1 MNKKNIN
8 NEEQNRLENYFKTFT
23 KNVEV
28 DMIDL
33 KNPNRHKYDNSYYHR
48 FCYNDNYLSRF
59 GDKYTKKFLLNCMYN
74 PKLHEKELREISR
87 YLYATSPQ
95 YKRTINYF
103 ANMCPLDYIIRP
115 FKFDAEKYNKDNGKT
130 FKSCYKKAC
139 DYLEVLNFK
148 HEMNKAKLIAW
159 REDVFYGYIYK
170 TKDSAY
176 IRPLNPDYCK
186 ISGICDGCYKYAFDF
201 SYFDIYSDTLEI
213 ELNNY
218 GDEFKEKYNIYKND
232 RTKRWQEL
240 EHSNEFCLK
249 ISEDI
254 DYPLIPLL
262 GTLPAIYD
270 IEDYKNIKLSSSELE
285 NYKALGLEV
294 PINEDG
300 LPTIDENIMRNYYD
314 MILNVLPKNVGLYML
329 PTSVKEINFE
339 KSNTTSDEVSEAV
352 KNYWNDVGVS
362 SLLFGGDNQS
372 STSLKISLVADE
384 TLAFNVNRQI
394 ERNINRLL
402 KSISG
407 SVKFQVSILDVS
419 YYHQKDM
426 HDLYIK
432 DAQYG
437 IPTKTSILAS
447 LGFNQD
453 VVDGMSFMEN
463 DFLDLISKF
472 VPLQSSYTSTSTS
485 TIEAEENNGRPTSEE
500 LSQDLTDAGEI
511 TSERD

>member
-1 MNKKNIN
+1 MDKDDNTKNN
-8 NEEQNRLENYFKTFT
+8 QSRWNDYFKIFT

-28 DMIDL
+28 DMVNL
-33 KNPNRHKYDNSYYHR
+33 KNPNKHRYDYSYYHR
-48 FCYNDNYLSRF
+48 YYHDNECISRF
-59 GDKYTKKFLLNCMYN
+59 SGKYTKKILLECMNN
-74 PKLHEKELREISR
+74 PQIHEKELREISR

-103 ANMCPLDYIIRP
+103 ANMSPLDYVIRP
-115 FKFDAEKYNKDNGKT
+115 FKFDIEKYKKDNGKS
-130 FKSCYKKAC
+130 FKSSYKKAC

-159 REDVFYGYIYK
+159 REDVFFGYIYK
-170 TKDSAY
+170 TKDSSY

-201 SYFDIYSDTLEI
+201 SYFDTCIDILEE
-213 ELNNY
+213 ELDNY
-218 GDEFKEKYNIYKND
+218 GNEFKEKYNIYKND
-232 RTKRWQEL
+232 KSKRWQEL

-249 ISEDI
+249 VSEEV
-254 DYPLIPLL
+254 DYSLIPLL
-262 GTLPAIYD
+262 GTLPSIYD
-270 IEDYKNIKLSSSELE
+270 IENYKNIKLTSTELE

-300 LPTIDENIMRNYYD
+300 QPLIDKDIMTNYYN
-314 MILNVLPKNVGLYML
+314 MILNVLPPNVGLYML
-329 PTSVKEINFE
+329 PTTIKEINFE
-339 KSNTTSDEVSEAV
+339 KSNTTSDEVKDAV
-352 KNYWNDVGVS
+352 NNFWNDVGVS

-372 STSLKISLVADE
+372 STSLKISLIADE

-402 KSISG
+402 KSVSG
-407 SVKFQVSILDVS
+407 NIKFQVSILDIS
-419 YYHQKDM
+419 YYHQKDI

-453 VVDGMSFMEN
+453 IIDGMSFMEN
-463 DFLDLISKF
+463 DFLNLADKF
-472 VPLQSSYTSTSTS
+472 VPLQSSYTLSSS
-485 TIEAEENNGRPTSEE
+485 NIEAEENNGRPTSEQTGTE
-500 LSQDLTDAGEI
+500 LTDDGEK
-511 TSERD
+511 TLERE